1 MATYLP
7 PTASFVQ
14 KSLSGAITNSQT
26 TITLNNTTNLQ
37 APGTLV
43 IDRVDSNGNLTASAR
58 EIVAYTGIAG
68 NDITGCTRAFDGSTA
83 YAHADGAICET
94 TLTAQG
100 FASLVTTIA
109 TFADTNGYIRAIA
122 SPVSIGRGDFI
133 QIDVASVASIA
144 EIRSGNL
151 MATNA
156 TITGSLN
163 LSNASVTGVGLYP
176 VWRSSA
182 AYSGPTIG
190 IGGLLVAPK
199 PATWSWV
206 SVVTRSVASGTSVVF
221 DIMNNGVSIFAG
233 VTPPTILAGGTYVST
248 ASINTKAI
256 SPGQILRADI
266 KTIASGVGVITD
278 VTVQGGTT

>member
-1 MATYLP
+1 MATYLAP
-7 PTASFVQ
+7 LASFVQ
-14 KSLSGAITNSQT
+14 KTLSGAVTNSQT

-43 IDRVDSNGNLTASAR
+43 IDRVDSNGNLTAGAR
-58 EIVAYTGIAG
+58 EIVSYTGISG
-68 NDITGCTRAFDGSTA
+68 NDITGVTRAFDGSTA

-100 FASLVTTIA
+100 FASLVTAIA
-109 TFADTNGYIRAIA
+109 TFADANGYVRAIA
-122 SPVSIGRGDFI
+122 SPVSIARGDFI
-133 QIDVASVASIA
+133 QMDVTSVASIA

-176 VWRSSA
+176 AWRASG

-199 PATWSWV
+199 AATWSWI

-221 DIMNNGVSIFAG
+221 DVMNNGVSIFAG

-278 VTVQGGTT
+278 VTVQGGTL